1 MKNKTLLIIFL
12 SLCNYAF
19 VFGQVLSTDGVR
31 FVNIGEMNTRQLNVF
46 GDMLMADPVGN
57 PAGNVAVNIVIPG
70 NVTGIRLTGS
80 FFHDATGNVFA
91 VTNTDWSDRS
101 MMRGITTNI
110 GIIEFSD
117 TVSIPGRRRY
127 ISSTNPLTFDRVA
140 NYIAFPTVFSSTV
153 DTIFVTPT
161 MGFDVNTFVATNGL
175 LYLASDLVTRGSNQY
190 IYTASLRA
198 VTEGGP
204 FNISRIHMEKRV
216 REFREPAANSGLAA
230 TMLMP
235 FAPPFNSMRAG
246 YFAGNWIRRPLID
259 AATNSFRFP
268 YGNESED
275 GVIINSNQYLISA
288 GETMT
293 PGTGHL
299 IRLQRAGGTNQDVYG
314 MLKITA
320 GENHDIDK
328 FVFNGMPFPSMGFQ
342 LDGSVV
348 RSQNLLN
355 QTVQVGLPQTQ
366 NWVVG
371 NSFTSG
377 LNGQGIAEYLM
388 GIDPSSPL
396 NATYMPFMFIYHHG
410 ATAYETHPIWDY
422 VTGSVPQNIPDIQA
436 MGVFMVGAYRENT
449 VSENVV
455 IGTRFQVH
463 TGGIPAVA
471 NTVVNP
477 LSRSARSG
485 QNSVLNFTL
494 SPDCENTFVFSR
506 TSVRLHENADVNADN
521 LDVVALTNASN
532 QMFHLYGT
540 NRSRQILQQNALPFT
555 APLAMLS
562 VSPAAESMSML
573 LTVEGAENFA
583 TEVVELFDRQTGAF
597 LQDLRANNSYWF
609 VLNPGDN
616 PDRFEVRFTA
626 QPTNIDNTTF
636 AEDWQAF
643 SFGGDLV
650 ITDLNAALLYS
661 EARIHGISGVLHIQQ
676 PITNVPEERIN
687 ISSLPAGVYLLSIG
701 NRTVKFI
708 R

>member
-1 MKNKTLLIIFL
+1 MKNKTLLIVLL
-12 SLCNYAF
+12 SLCSYAF
-19 VFGQVLSTDGVR
+19 VYAQTMNTDGVR
-31 FVNIGEMNTRQLNVF
+31 FVNTGAMNIASDGVVF
-46 GDMLMADPVGN
+46 IQGDLQTADPVGN
-57 PAGNVAVNIVIPG
+57 PAGNVAVDMVHEG
-70 NVTGIRLTGS
+70 SMSLTGS
-80 FFHDATGNVFA
+80 FFHDATGNAFRI
-91 VTNTDWSDRS
+91 TNADWSNPN
-101 MMRGITTNI
+101 MMRGINTNT
-110 GIIEFSD
+110 GLLAFVGDNSG
-117 TVSIPGRRRY
+117 SRRF
-127 ISSTNPLTFDRVA
+127 IASTNPLNFDRVA
-140 NYIAFPTVFSSTV
+140 NYIAFPHLSITTSDTVFV
-153 DTIFVTPT
+153 PPT
-161 MGFDVNTFVATNGL
+161 MGLDANTVFAPTAGM
-175 LYLASDLVTRGSNQY
+175 LYLASDLVTKGSNQY
-190 IYTASLRA
+190 IYTASLRVTGDIISPSA
-198 VTEGGP
+198 V
-204 FNISRIHMEKRV
+204 IVEKRV

-235 FAPPFNSMRAG
+235 FAPPFMNMRAG
-246 YFAGNWIRRPLID
+246 YFAGNWIRRPLLD
-259 AATNSFRFP
+259 GATNSFRFP
-268 YGNESED
+268 YGNESEN

-288 GETMT
+288 GELMT

-328 FVFNGMPFPSMGFQ
+328 FVFNGTPFPSMGFQ
-342 LDGSVV
+342 SDGGLFIN
-348 RSQNLLN
+348 QNLLN
-355 QTVQVGLPQTQ
+355 QTVQTGLPQTQ

-377 LNGQGIAEYLM
+377 LSGQGIAEYLM
-388 GIDPSSPL
+388 NSGL
-396 NATYMPFMFIYHHG
+396 NAFYAPYIYIYHHG

-422 VTGSVPQNIPDIQA
+422 GTLSVPQNIPDIQA
-436 MGVFMVGAYRENT
+436 MGVFMIAAWRENT
-449 VSENVV
+449 VPENVV

-471 NTVVNP
+471 NAVVNP

-583 TEVVELFDRQTGAF
+583 TEIVELYDRQTGQR
-597 LQDLRANNSYWF
+597 QDLRANNSYWF
-609 VLNPGDN
+609 VMNPNDS
-616 PDRFEVRFTA
+616 PDRFEVHFISRVT
-626 QPTNIDNTTF
+626 TDLDNTTF

-650 ITDLNAALLYS
+650 ITDLNASLLYS

-676 PITNVPEERIN
+676 PIANVPEERIN